1 MEALKENDGYV
12 MWTRFDSIK
21 IVGVL
26 DRDCAV
32 DVGAVGEVINFNG
45 GMIDTYSECHR

>member
-1 MEALKENDGYV
+1 VEALKENDGYV

-32 DVGAVGEVINFNG
+32 DVGAVGEVDQLQWG
-45 GMIDTYSECHR
+45 HDRHL